1 MSTSVKLPIN
11 PLQGRRILVTRAA
24 EQAAEFTEQLRQRGA
39 VVVECPTIQLV
50 PPQQWDEVDAAIH
63 HLSSFDW
70 LILTSTNGVR
80 FFFARLLEL
89 GFAPTALQN
98 AKVCAVGPKTAEALQ
113 ELGIRPDMVPEQ
125 FTGEGVV
132 ASFQGIDLQGRRI
145 LFPKAD
151 GARDLIPQQL
161 RGMGAELVD
170 PVVYRNII
178 PQALPETARQALEQ
192 HQLDAV
198 VFSSPST
205 VRNLATL
212 TGGIKRLQQLLE
224 GVAVASIGPVT
235 TKACQE
241 LGLKVTVEPEHA
253 TLDNLIS
260 ELEQHFGQKAEL
272 LPLSCHTTVHTV

>member
-1 MSTSVKLPIN
+1 MCTSGKLPTS

-24 EQAAEFTEQLRQRGA
+24 EQAAEFSEQLRQRGA

-50 PPQQWDEVDAAIH
+50 PPVAWANVDTAIH
-63 HLSSFDW
+63 DLSSFDW
-70 LILTSTNGVR
+70 LILTSVNGVR
-80 FFFARLLEL
+80 FFFGRLQEL
-89 GFAPTALQN
+89 GLAHHPLQGC
-98 AKVCAVGPKTAEALQ
+98 KVCAVGPKTAETLL
-113 ELGIRPDMVPEQ
+113 ELGITPDLVPEQ

-132 ASFQGIDLQGRRI
+132 AAFKKVDLQGRRV

-151 GARDLIPQQL
+151 GARELIPQQL
-161 RGMGAELVD
+161 RSRGAEVVD

-178 PQALPETARQALEQ
+178 PQALPDSARQALEQ

-205 VRNLATL
+205 VRNLTAL
-212 TGGIKRLQQLLE
+212 VGGITRLERMLR

-241 LGLKVTVEPEHA
+241 LGLSIAVEPEQA
-253 TLDNLIS
+253 TLDSLIS
-260 ELEQHFGQKAEL
+260 KLEQYFARPE
-272 LPLSCHTTVHTV
+272 

>member
-1 MSTSVKLPIN
+1 MKLPTN

-50 PPQQWDEVDAAIH
+50 PPEAWTKVDAAIND
-63 HLSSFDW
+63 LPSFNW

-80 FFFARLLEL
+80 FFFTRLQEL
-89 GFAPTALQN
+89 GRSTHDLQN
-98 AKVCAVGPKTAEALQ
+98 CKVCAVGPKTAEALL
-113 ELGIRPDMVPEQ
+113 ELGITPDLVPEQ

-132 ASFQGIDLQGRRI
+132 AAFQGIDLQGRRI

-151 GARDLIPQQL
+151 GARELIPQQL
-161 RGMGAELVD
+161 RSMGAEVVD

-178 PQALPETARQALEQ
+178 PQALPDAARQALEQ

-212 TGGIKRLQQLLE
+212 VGGVTQLQAMLE
-224 GVAVASIGPVT
+224 NLAVASIGPVT
-235 TKACQE
+235 TRACQE
-241 LGLKVTVEPEHA
+241 LGLSVAVEPEQA
-253 TLDNLIS
+253 TLGALVSDL
-260 ELEQHFGQKAEL
+260 ELYFANTK
-272 LPLSCHTTVHTV
+272 

>member
-1 MSTSVKLPIN
+1 MSTSVKLPTN

-24 EQAAEFTEQLRQRGA
+24 EQAAEFTEQLRQGGA

-50 PPQQWDEVDAAIH
+50 PPEAWTNVDAAIND
-63 HLSSFDW
+63 LSSFDW

-80 FFFARLLEL
+80 FFFTRLQEL
-89 GFAPTALQN
+89 GVAPTALQN

-113 ELGIRPDMVPEQ
+113 ELGISPDLVPEQ

-132 ASFQGIDLQGRRI
+132 AAFQGVELQGCRV

-161 RGMGAELVD
+161 RSRGAEVVD

-178 PQALPETARQALEQ
+178 PQHLPEAARQALEQ

-205 VRNLATL
+205 ARNLAAL
-212 TGGIKRLQQLLE
+212 VGGTAQLQQLLE

-241 LGLKVTVEPEHA
+241 LGLSVAIEPEQA
-253 TLDNLIS
+253 TLDALVGD
-260 ELEQHFGQKAEL
+260 LKQHFAGADRVGDGMTSA
-272 LPLSCHTTVHTV
+272 P